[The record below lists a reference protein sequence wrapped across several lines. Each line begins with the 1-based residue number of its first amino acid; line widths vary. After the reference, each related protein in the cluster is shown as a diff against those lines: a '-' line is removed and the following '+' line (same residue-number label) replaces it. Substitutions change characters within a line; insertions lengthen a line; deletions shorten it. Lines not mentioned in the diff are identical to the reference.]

1 MRRRAKPQ
9 QAGPR
14 RLERTTP
21 LAAKLAKLRYR
32 YLRDRVGEYHPSTL
46 EAFLEVAR
54 VLAAMPGGHDEAID
68 TYVALARRLYT
79 ESGPDDPWYLEIV
92 QEAGEVVYL
101 AGQVQRAEAMF
112 QEVLEARRRVLG
124 PNHPDT
130 QVTERSLHRVT
141 ARPAG

>member
-32 YLRDRVGEYHPSTL
+32 YLRDRLGEYHPSTL

-54 VLAAMPGGHDEAID
+54 VLAAMPGGYDEAIE
-68 TYVALARRLYT
+68 TYVALARRLWT
-79 ESGPDDPWYLEIV
+79 EAGSDDPWYLDIV

-101 AGQVQRAEAMF
+101 SGQAQRAESMF

-124 PNHPDT
+124 PHHPDT
-130 QVTERSLHRVT
+130 QVTERSLNQALAGP
-141 ARPAG
+141 AR